1 MSNLTY
7 DDYLAHYGIKGM
19 KWGVRRKPGPDGT
32 VGTGSGK
39 TKTNKSKMSDA
50 TKVQQAKKKARKKGV
65 GSLSNEELKTVKT
78 RRELEKNANLEGS
91 RKRKRTSEDASR
103 AKRLEKNIKRK
114 GVGNLDNNE
123 LQSVITRME
132 LQNRYDSLKKQN
144 SKVESGKSF
153 MKDILVDAAKN
164 VTTEF
169 VEDAMRNAAQGA
181 GNAARN
187 QYNSRRND
195 RNRTVSTSNR
205 RALPPGRR

>member
-78 RRELEKNANLEGS
+78 RRELEKNANLEGG

-103 AKRLEKNIKRK
+103 AKRLEKNIKKK

-123 LQSVITRME
+123 LQAVITRME
-132 LQNRYDSLKKQN
+132 LQNRYDSLKKQD

-195 RNRTVSTSNR
+195 RNRTVGTRNR
-205 RALPPGRR
+205 QALPPGRR

>member
-39 TKTNKSKMSDA
+39 TKTNKSKMTDA
-50 TKVQQAKKKARKKGV
+50 TKVQQTKKKARKKGV
-65 GSLSNEELKTVKT
+65 GSLSNDELKTVKT
-78 RRELEKNANLEGS
+78 RRELEKNANLESGG
-91 RKRKRTSEDASR
+91 KRKRTSEDASR
-103 AKRLEKNIKRK
+103 AKRLEKNIKKK

-123 LQSVITRME
+123 LQAVITRME
-132 LQNRYDSLKKQN
+132 LQNRYDSLKKQD

-187 QYNSRRND
+187 QYTSRRND
-195 RNRTVSTSNR
+195 RNRTVDARNR